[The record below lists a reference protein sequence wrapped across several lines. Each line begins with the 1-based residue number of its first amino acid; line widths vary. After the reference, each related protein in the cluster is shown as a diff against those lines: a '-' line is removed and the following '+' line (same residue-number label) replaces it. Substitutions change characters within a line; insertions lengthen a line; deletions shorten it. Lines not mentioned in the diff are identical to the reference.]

1 VVVTTTGK
9 PAAARDFS
17 AVKEWLAGTAFTPH
31 TGDLALPRFAASGR
45 EDLLQSSTPLGCARH
60 ANLPPPPGLRP
71 GIVLSQMTQRVM
83 IEIDEEG
90 AEAAA
95 ATAAVA
101 SRMLEKRG
109 CHPHGGGQAVRLRAA
124 RRG

>member
-1 VVVTTTGK
+1 
-9 PAAARDFS
+9 
-17 AVKEWLAGTAFTPH
+17 
-31 TGDLALPRFAASGR
+31 
-45 EDLLQSSTPLGCARH
+45 
-60 ANLPPPPGLRP
+60 
-71 GIVLSQMTQRVM
+71 M

-109 CHPHGGGQAVRLRAA
+109 CHHMVVDNPFVYALRDRATGLILVAGYVGVAPKGKAA
-124 RRG
+124 